1 MGNVRLTQREREI
14 VKLIAEGKTNKE
26 IAAQL
31 NMSEQTVK
39 THIKNIML
47 KLEADNRYKIIAWY
61 YKNRQEVKDGEL

>member
-39 THIKNIML
+39 THL
-47 KLEADNRYKIIAWY
+47 KILC
-61 YKNRQEVKDGEL
+61 LS